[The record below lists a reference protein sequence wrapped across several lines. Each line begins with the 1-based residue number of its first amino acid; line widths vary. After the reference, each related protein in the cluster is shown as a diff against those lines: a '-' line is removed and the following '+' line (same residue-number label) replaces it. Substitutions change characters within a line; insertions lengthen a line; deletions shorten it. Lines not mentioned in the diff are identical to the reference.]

1 MNIIPLFMCPIF
13 MQDLDFDLKPI
24 QKECIY
30 RSKKDK
36 GRIKSNLG
44 GWQSNLLSEHDSFFP
59 ELISKINSLAIEFAR
74 GIDVKSNLKMNSFWI
89 NINRFKDYNQ
99 YHTHPGS
106 LFSGVYYI
114 KSLSNSG
121 NIEFKHPASKSI
133 ESYWDE
139 KISNTN
145 PLNSCVWEIE
155 PVENRLLIFP
165 SWLEHQVL
173 PNVTQKDR
181 ISLSFNIDT
190 L

>member
-36 GRIKSNLG
+36 GRIKSN
-44 GWQSNLLSEHDSFFP
+44 
-59 ELISKINSLAIEFAR
+59 
-74 GIDVKSNLKMNSFWI
+74 
-89 NINRFKDYNQ
+89 
-99 YHTHPGS
+99 
-106 LFSGVYYI
+106 
-114 KSLSNSG
+114 
-121 NIEFKHPASKSI
+121 
-133 ESYWDE
+133 
-139 KISNTN
+139 TN

-173 PNVTQKDR
+173 PNITQKDR

>member
-1 MNIIPLFMCPIF
+1 
-13 MQDLDFDLKPI
+13 
-24 QKECIY
+24 
-30 RSKKDK
+30 
-36 GRIKSNLG
+36 
-44 GWQSNLLSEHDSFFP
+44 
-59 ELISKINSLAIEFAR
+59 
-74 GIDVKSNLKMNSFWI
+74 MNSFWI

-133 ESYWDE
+133 ESYWNE
-139 KISNTN
+139 KISNIN
-145 PLNSCVWEIE
+145 PSNSCVWEIE

-181 ISLSFNIDT
+181 ISLSFNLKCTSDSKVSN
-190 L
+190 